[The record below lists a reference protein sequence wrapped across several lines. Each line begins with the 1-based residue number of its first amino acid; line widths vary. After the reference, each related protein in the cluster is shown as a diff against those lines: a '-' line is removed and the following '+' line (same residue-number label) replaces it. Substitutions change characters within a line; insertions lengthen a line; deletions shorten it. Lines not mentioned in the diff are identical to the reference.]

1 MTSGPESREGG
12 RNEVDDR
19 IDVTAIFADLWR
31 GKWLI
36 FAFTV
41 IAAAAGIIYAKQQ
54 PDIYIAKAL
63 LVAPGGGGS
72 SSDGRLQG
80 LAGLAGIDLGGGG
93 ASTTAIAQEI
103 LKSRPFLSTF
113 IDRHDYAPELVA
125 ATGYTPGD
133 GLEYDAERFN
143 ASDRTWRSDDR
154 GQSLEPS
161 DRAAIGRMRSGL
173 RMQSAGPGMF
183 NLSFQ
188 SLSPAFAQKVV
199 QNVVP
204 ALNKHMRD
212 QDLATAERSIAYLEE
227 KIEETSLTG
236 MRQVFFQLIESET
249 RKIML
254 ANANPEYVF
263 ETIDPAVKPRS
274 PSLPNRQLI
283 AMVATLSGTLF
294 GVLLVIALSFF
305 RSSRAS
311 QPAE

>member
-31 GKWLI
+31 GKWIIIGLTI
-36 FAFTV
+36 
-41 IAAAAGIIYAKQQ
+41 IAAMAGVLYAKQQ
-54 PDIYIAKAL
+54 PDLYNAEAL
-63 LVAPGGGGS
+63 LVAPGAGGP

-80 LAGLAGIDLGGGG
+80 LAGLAGVDIGGSGV
-93 ASTTAIAQEI
+93 TTAAIAQQV
-103 LKSRPFLSTF
+103 LRSGPFLTAF
-113 IDRHDYAPELVA
+113 INRHDYAPELIA

-133 GLEYDAERFN
+133 GFEYDAKRFN
-143 ASDRTWRSDDR
+143 AADRTWRSDDQ
-154 GQSLEPS
+154 GQSLEPD
-161 DRAAIGRMRSGL
+161 DRAAIGRLRSGL

-183 NLSFQ
+183 KLSFQ
-188 SLSPAFAQKVV
+188 SLSPAFAQEVV
-199 QNVVP
+199 QNLVP
-204 ALNKHMRD
+204 ALNDHMRD
-212 QDLATAERSIAYLEE
+212 RDLVEAQRSVSYLEE
-227 KIEETSLTG
+227 KIEETSITG

-283 AMVATLSGTLF
+283 AMVATLSGALF

-305 RSSRAS
+305 RPSRPS
-311 QPAE
+311 KPAE